1 MMFFGVLVTYNVCR
15 PLHRPP
21 PPNVNQRYHISLKSI
36 YSNSVWILYNLIVQ
50 MHFSIQE

>member
-1 MMFFGVLVTYNVCR
+1 MYVDPSTA
-15 PLHRPP
+15 PSPP